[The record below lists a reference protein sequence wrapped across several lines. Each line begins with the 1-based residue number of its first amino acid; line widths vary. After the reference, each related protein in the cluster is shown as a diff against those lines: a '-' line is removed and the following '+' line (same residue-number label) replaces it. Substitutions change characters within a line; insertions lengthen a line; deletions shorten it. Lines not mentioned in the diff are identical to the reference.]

1 MKNIYLFIKSFIE
14 HVSISNNDFQS
25 RSAEVVTKNYSDMR
39 KKNSKSGM
47 VSYITQLERKNFQ
60 LGTF

>member
-39 KKNSKSGM
+39 KKIAR
-47 VSYITQLERKNFQ
+47 VEW
-60 LGTF
+60 